1 MINFDS
7 HYPRPHLP
15 QLYETVNGDGTTF
28 KIAISGH
35 ASCDGLLHMLSRP
48 LLQMIPEFNKGSI
61 LLLFNKTKL
70 DVSTTSPS
78 VDMTTTESIES
89 IAQRYENRRYI
100 LQNFGNRPD
109 PFRKTRRSVVQDSN
123 KRLEF

>member
-15 QLYETVNGDGTTF
+15 QLYETVNGDATTF
-28 KIAISGH
+28 KMAISGN

-70 DVSTTSPS
+70 DVSTTSPL

-89 IAQRYENRRYI
+89 IAKRYERREYI
-100 LQNFGNRPD
+100 LQNFGNRPN
-109 PFRKTRRSVVQDSN
+109 PFRKTKRSVIQDSK
-123 KRLEF
+123 KRLVF